1 MADHKVFSTAALRL
15 ASAATITGSL
25 PPHSKTT
32 GIMLAAHVAATN
44 LAVLVDPVKANL
56 LISLSH
62 KYLPVSPKPVITWKI
77 SSFGATWA
85 NESANHTPTAGVN
98 SLGLNTTALPAAS
111 A

>member
-44 LAVLVDPVKANL
+44 FAVLVDPVKANL

-62 KYLPVSPKPVITWKI
+62 KYLPVSPKPVMTWKI
-77 SSFGATWA
+77 SSLGAT
-85 NESANHTPTAGVN
+85 
-98 SLGLNTTALPAAS
+98 
-111 A
+111 

>member
-1 MADHKVFSTAALRL
+1 M

-44 LAVLVDPVKANL
+44 LAVLVEPVKANL

-77 SSFGATWA
+77 SSLGATWA

-98 SLGLNTTALPAAS
+98 SLGLNTTALPAAR